1 MKIRNKGIGL
11 SQYFKELKPG
21 DKIAL
26 VRNASAS
33 GTFPKRFSGRTG
45 IVVRKLNRTYEV
57 KFLNG
62 KFYKHLIIKA
72 IHLKRIK

>member
-26 VRNASAS
+26 VKNASIS
-33 GTFPKRFSGRTG
+33 GAFPRRFSGRTG
-45 IVVRKLNRTYEV
+45 TVVKKLTKAYEV

-62 KFYKHLIIKA
+62 KVYKHLILKP
-72 IHLKRIK
+72 IHLKRIN

>member
-26 VRNASAS
+26 VKNASVS
-33 GTFPKRFSGRTG
+33 GSFPKRLSGRTG
-45 IVVRKLNRTYEV
+45 IVD
-57 KFLNG
+57 
-62 KFYKHLIIKA
+62 
-72 IHLKRIK
+72 